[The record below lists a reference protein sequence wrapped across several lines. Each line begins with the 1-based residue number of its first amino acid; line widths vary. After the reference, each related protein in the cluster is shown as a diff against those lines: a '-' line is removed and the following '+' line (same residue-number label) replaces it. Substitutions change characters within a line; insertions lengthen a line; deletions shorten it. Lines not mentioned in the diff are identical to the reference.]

1 MEQTYMRPSRN
12 EILQAWLTLVKIKEY
27 YDQDRLDSWD
37 RQQIFDVLRILD
49 QLQQE
54 LCHVER

>member
-1 MEQTYMRPSRN
+1 MRPSRN

-27 YDQDRLDSWD
+27 YDHDRLDSWD

>member
-54 LCHVER
+54 MCHVER

>member
-27 YDQDRLDSWD
+27 YDHDRLDSWD

>member
-1 MEQTYMRPSRN
+1 MYETKPKRDIASM
-12 EILQAWLTLVKIKEY
+12 LTLVKIKEY
-27 YDQDRLDSWD
+27 YDHDRLDSWD

-54 LCHVER
+54 MCHVER

>member
-1 MEQTYMRPSRN
+1 MSMRASRN
-12 EILQAWLTLVKIKEY
+12 EILQAWLTLVKIKEH
-27 YDQDRLDSWD
+27 YDHDRLDSWD